1 MLCPTLR
8 TTSIVLPEL
17 HIMTVRQVHYI
28 VGWLNVKSLPGY
40 GPANKTFL
48 ACLCISIISV
58 QIVLRLPWIKCQ
70 QGAKRIGQLWLI
82 RCQAWWQHAAGWK
95 VPKPK
100 TSALVII
107 RWVDML
113 ILSQESLPFGRRII
127 VITSNQ
133 TPDIP
138 IICVNLLRLE
148 PSCSHVL
155 QLKKAVSIL
164 QYWMVPNLKHLWDGT
179 WSAMYLGP
187 PVAGLLQPTA
197 QLAKCKHVQ
206 GMQ

>member
-1 MLCPTLR
+1 MARQIRHFWHVYAFLSSLCKLCWGCLESSVSKGQNGSVSSGSSDVKHDDSMQRGGKFQNKNQR
-8 TTSIVLPEL
+8 TGD
-17 HIMTVRQVHYI
+17 HQV
-28 VGWLNVKSLPGY
+28 
-40 GPANKTFL
+40 
-48 ACLCISIISV
+48 
-58 QIVLRLPWIKCQ
+58 
-70 QGAKRIGQLWLI
+70 
-82 RCQAWWQHAAGWK
+82 
-95 VPKPK
+95 
-100 TSALVII
+100 
-107 RWVDML
+107 VDML

-164 QYWMVPNLKHLWDGT
+164 QYWLVPNLKHLWDGT